1 MTIKIF
7 DKEYFITETE
17 TKWLI
22 KNVES
27 KLSITFEAP
36 KAHFPTLNALQD
48 FIKENLYD
56 QD

>member
-1 MTIKIF
+1 MTVKIF
-7 DKEYFITETE
+7 DREYSITETE

-36 KAHFPTLNALQD
+36 KAHFPTLDALQD